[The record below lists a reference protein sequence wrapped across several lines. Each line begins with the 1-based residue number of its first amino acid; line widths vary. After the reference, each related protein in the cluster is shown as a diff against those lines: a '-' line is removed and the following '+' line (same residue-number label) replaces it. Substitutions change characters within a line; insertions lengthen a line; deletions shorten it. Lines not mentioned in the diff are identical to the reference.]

1 MRPLKLTILVLLFL
15 SFLMSAFFVWLGV
28 SLLRLPRSRIL
39 SELMKSFTGV
49 IRILL
54 NVKVT
59 VEGAGDWLGTG
70 GHFIASNHL
79 GYLDGVVLES
89 LFPMILVTKR
99 RVTRCHESAQS
110 MALL

>member
-15 SFLMSAFFVWLGV
+15 SFLMSAFFVRLGV

-59 VEGAGDWLGTG
+59 VEGAGDCLGTG
-70 GHFIASNHL
+70 GHFIVSNHL
-79 GYLDGVVLES
+79 GYLDGVVLGS

-99 RVTRCHESAQS
+99 QVKRWPVIG
-110 MALL
+110 

>member
-59 VEGAGDWLGTG
+59 VEGAGDCLGTG
-70 GHFIASNHL
+70 GHFIVSNHL
-79 GYLDGVVLES
+79 GYLDGVDE
-89 LFPMILVTKR
+89 TTGK
-99 RVTRCHESAQS
+99 A
-110 MALL
+110 MARDWSVVDTFRSNLC